1 MRHLNLSYS
10 IEELSRKIHQLLI
23 EREHS
28 AADSALVCCT
38 RDPGFDPTES
48 KNFRSSFRKKK
59 WQITE

>member
-10 IEELSRKIHQLLI
+10 IGELPRKIHQLLI
-23 EREHS
+23 ERE
-28 AADSALVCCT
+28 ADSALVCCT
-38 RDPGFDPTES
+38 RDPGFDPTE